1 MSAQTNASV
10 EKPAYQSLTTNQLS
24 DSARTTRP
32 RSLTLTGSTDQ
43 RLFFFNDTRNERGRR
58 IPVGVYGLRTGFL
71 FPPRRSHN
79 TDAGGRQ
86 AGFKAGVGFYFV
98 NQTLNHSGLL
108 PGTSE
113 AIRRRL
119 RIATAFFEP
128 YLFRKKAIQ
137 ISLPVEVGYG
147 HSRYERK
154 NDQSL
159 ENEIARG
166 FFVPAGVG
174 VQALYQFPKLRRFR
188 PFHWFGFSVLTGYRF
203 VLKKDIPTSQIN
215 YSGFYISAGPSFFL
229 DSFTTDYR
237 RWRSARKKG

>member
-1 MSAQTNASV
+1 M
-10 EKPAYQSLTTNQLS
+10 S

-203 VLKKDIPTSQIN
+203 VLKKDIPASQIN